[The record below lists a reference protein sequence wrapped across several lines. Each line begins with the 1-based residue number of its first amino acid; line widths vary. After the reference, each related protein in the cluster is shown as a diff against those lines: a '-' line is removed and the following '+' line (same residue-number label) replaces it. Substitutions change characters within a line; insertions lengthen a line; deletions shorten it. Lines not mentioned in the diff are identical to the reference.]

1 MDDHAP
7 RGRRLTAANAATELS
22 AEIFP
27 PRAVDPDLVEVG
39 RRLFSREA
47 RFVAGASTAAA
58 LPGDTLPEIAFAGRS
73 NVGKS
78 SLVNALTG
86 RRTLARIS
94 NTPGRTRQ
102 INFFDLDARLMLVD
116 LPGYGY
122 AQAPKI
128 EVRRWTSLLRR
139 YVQTRTALRR
149 VCLLIDSRHGIKDV
163 DYPLMLML
171 DDTGVSYQIVLTK
184 TDKLEAGELM
194 LIAER
199 TRGEIATHAAAH
211 PEIHLT
217 SALKRRGIAA
227 LGATLASFAVFAAP
241 PSIVAAPMP
250 TG

>member
-7 RGRRLTAANAATELS
+7 RGRRLTAANAMTEVS

-47 RFVAGASTAAA
+47 RFVAGASTAVA
-58 LPGDTLPEIAFAGRS
+58 LPDDTLPEIAFAGRS

-86 RRTLARIS
+86 RRTLARTS

-122 AQAPKI
+122 A
-128 EVRRWTSLLRR
+128 
-139 YVQTRTALRR
+139 
-149 VCLLIDSRHGIKDV
+149 
-163 DYPLMLML
+163 
-171 DDTGVSYQIVLTK
+171 
-184 TDKLEAGELM
+184 
-194 LIAER
+194 
-199 TRGEIATHAAAH
+199 AAAKSKVAAWTDL
-211 PEIHLT
+211 IHDYL
-217 SALKRRGIAA
+217 RGR
-227 LGATLASFAVFAAP
+227 ATLARVY
-241 PSIVAAPMP
+241 VL
-250 TG
+250 

>member
-7 RGRRLTAANAATELS
+7 RGRRLTSANAMSEVA

-27 PRAVDPDLVEVG
+27 PRALDPDLVEVG

-47 RFVAGASTAAA
+47 RFFAGAPTAAA
-58 LPGDTLPEIAFAGRS
+58 LPRDTIPEIAFAGRS

-78 SLVNALTG
+78 SLLNALTG
-86 RRTLARIS
+86 RRTLARTS

-102 INFFDLDARLMLVD
+102 INFFDLDAHLMLVD

-122 AQAPKI
+122 AEAPKI
-128 EVRRWTSLLRR
+128 EVRRWTALLRR
-139 YVQTRTALRR
+139 YLQTRATLQR

-171 DDTGVSYQIVLTK
+171 DDAGVSYQIVLTK
-184 TDKLEAGELM
+184 TDKLEAGELA
-194 LIAER
+194 LIAGR
-199 TRGEIATHAAAH
+199 TRAEMAAHAAAH

-217 SALKRRGIAA
+217 SALKRRGIAE
-227 LGATLASFAVFAAP
+227 LRATLGSFAVFAAP
-241 PSIVAAPMP
+241 HSIVGGTAPP
-250 TG
+250 R